1 MLDMPTPTKPK
12 RVPALKVSKKAAT
25 REELAWVPLKEGLG
39 GDHAALA
46 GKVGLFRF
54 KLAGRVVYLGCAT
67 ELNGRGL
74 RKRLRD
80 IYCRGGTYRNHHAGR
95 MAYQHREDIEIEVL
109 VTGSDYRAGAKAR
122 ELRRQMLEDIRP
134 IWNVA

>member
-1 MLDMPTPTKPK
+1 PTKPK
-12 RVPALKVSKKAAT
+12 RVPSLKVPKKAAT
-25 REELAWVPLKEGLG
+25 KEELAWVPLKEGLG
-39 GDHAALA
+39 CDHAALA

-80 IYCRGGTYRNHHAGR
+80 IYCRGDTHRNHYAGR
-95 MAYQHREDIEIEVL
+95 MAYKHREDIEIEVM
-109 VTGSDYRAGAKAR
+109 VIGSDYRSAIRAR
-122 ELRRQMLEDIRP
+122 E
-134 IWNVA
+134 